1 MHANEFCCENDL
13 LAFSEPCD
21 VKHQKTERK
30 NKNSYK
36 CVNRQGQPQTR
47 KQTTAH
53 NLTFSTQYKQY
64 PSKDHEPPYY
74 VWFERVRVRSYVY
87 QYGTKH
93 ICDIERYSLHY
104 LEIGLEP
111 RIPHLGLRRPTEK
124 TSAKTVRL
132 TLIGQRA

>member
-53 NLTFSTQYKQY
+53 NLTLSTQYEQY
-64 PSKDHEPPYY
+64 PIKDHAPPYY
-74 VWFERVRVRSYVY
+74 ACFERGRVRSSVY
-87 QYGTKH
+87 QYG
-93 ICDIERYSLHY
+93 SN
-104 LEIGLEP
+104 
-111 RIPHLGLRRPTEK
+111 IPATE
-124 TSAKTVRL
+124 SA
-132 TLIGQRA
+132 TLSII

>member
-87 QYGTKH
+87 QHGTKH
-93 ICDIERYSLHY
+93 ICDIERYSFHH